1 MHKAFKFRL
10 YPNKEQAILINKSI
24 GSSRFI
30 FNHFLA
36 KWNDTYK
43 ETGKGLTYNTCAN
56 LLTSLKK
63 QVEWLKEGDAHALQS
78 SLRNLADAFDRFFK
92 KQNDAPR
99 FKSKKNPVQSYTTK
113 IEKKNQWPEVS
124 IIGNKIK
131 LPKLGWVKFAKS
143 REVEGRI
150 LSATIRRNP
159 SGKYF
164 VSILCERNDCP
175 YVPVDQEKAV
185 GIDLGLKDFAIFSD
199 GKKEKAPKYFR
210 KYEKQLA
217 KAQRTMT
224 RRTRGGANWR
234 KARIKVAKIHEKIT
248 NARHDFLHKLSTKLI
263 RENQVISTEDL
274 QVKNMVKNHNVAK
287 SITDASWSE
296 FVSMLEYKAEW
307 YGRTIVKVG
316 KNFPSSQLCS
326 RCGFKNK
333 EVKELKLR
341 EWTCPECN
349 EHHDRDI
356 NAAKNILQEGLR
368 LIAVGTTV

>member
-164 VSILCERNDCP
+164 VSILCEMNDCP

-326 RCGFKNK
+326 SCGFKNK